1 MSCNLTAGI
10 QLGCRDNVGGLKS
23 MWITDYCN
31 IASITQSTGDTI
43 TQISGT
49 GTFYCFEL
57 IRTTSQHTETV
68 NASLE
73 NGTVFYQGET
83 VVYFAKLEQ
92 AKRNILKTLAQSQR
106 LAIIVEDNNGSFFL
120 LGQTYGA
127 FVSAGTSVTGQALGD
142 QNGYNLTF
150 QYLEPNPTNEL
161 AGAPASVLAG
171 ITAGSCGC
179 GI

>member
-1 MSCNLTAGI
+1 MSCNLTSGI
-10 QLGCRDNVGGLKS
+10 LLGCRDNVGGLKT

-31 IASITQSTGDTI
+31 IDSISQSTGDTI

-49 GTFYCFEL
+49 GEFYCFEL
-57 IRTTSQHTETV
+57 IRTSSQHTETV

-83 VVYFAKLEQ
+83 VTYFSKLEQ

-106 LAIIVEDNNGSFFL
+106 LAIIVEDNNGAYFF

-127 FVSAGTSVTGQALGD
+127 FISAGTSVTGKALGD
-142 QNGYNLTF
+142 QNGYNMTF
-150 QYLEPNPTNEL
+150 QYLEPNPMNEL
-161 AGAPASVLAG
+161 SGAPSTVVAG
-171 ITAGSCGC
+171 MTVGACGC
-179 GI
+179 